1 MFKKSFDIMRSFKG
15 DYTSHLAISFCT
27 VNVLKFKKLY
37 IIRKIYIIREG
48 ISQEDYDYVHI
59 SPKKITKL
67 ERIKKKYKTKNKA
80 KQKKQTNKQIKNVFY
95 QIENSKTQ
103 IKFVI
108 VCYM

>member
-67 ERIKKKYKTKNKA
+67 ERIKKKIQNKKQSKTKKA
-80 KQKKQTNKQIKNVFY
+80 NKQTNKKCFLPNR
-95 QIENSKTQ
+95 
-103 IKFVI
+103 KF
-108 VCYM
+108 